1 MQDAFDN
8 LHKFIAN
15 NYALENLEA
24 KLNEFNPL
32 KILKVD
38 QYEIIHSNVL
48 SWLLT
53 PNANHNLDSSF
64 LKKFLAEVII
74 NNENLETS
82 LTVFDA
88 QDISYHDFK
97 IQREWNDI
105 DIFLVN
111 HTNKLC
117 IIIENKIFAKESTG
131 QLKKYYNKVK
141 KQYNDFDIIPVFLTI
156 ENTLP
161 SDNRYGVISYAEIL
175 HMLKFITS
183 IKKENISRKVYDFI
197 TYYLG
202 ILEILT
208 MEDKEIKQLCKKI
221 YKEHKEALDLIY
233 EYVEDTEFE
242 GASQEFIQS
251 IDAKKIHIDGR
262 TAWFM
267 PKEFMTIIKKVGE
280 ETWCNNYPF
289 SFWFVAQ
296 EEKLGIILEV
306 RPFNSSSLRQ
316 NFLKHLKKNGFTIH
330 DRSFKPGAKYTRIFT
345 KYPKFEDW
353 DHRESIIQKMD
364 DLYNKTSKKPMENLL
379 NACRTFTWETG
390 EAAVL

>member
-38 QYEIIHSNVL
+38 QYEIRHSNVI

-53 PNANHNLDSSF
+53 PNANHNLDNSF

-74 NNENLETS
+74 NNESLETS

-88 QDISYHDFK
+88 QDISYHDFE

-111 HTNKLC
+111 HTNNLC
-117 IIIENKIFAKESTG
+117 IIIENKIFAKESTD

-141 KQYNDFDIIPVFLTI
+141 KEYSDFDIIPVFLTI
-156 ENTLP
+156 DNTLP
-161 SDNRYGVISYAEIL
+161 SDNRYGVISYKEIL

-208 MEDKEIKQLCKKI
+208 MEDKEIKKLCKKI

-233 EYVEDTEFE
+233 ECKENTEFE
-242 GASQEFIQS
+242 RASQ
-251 IDAKKIHIDGR
+251 
-262 TAWFM
+262 
-267 PKEFMTIIKKVGE
+267 
-280 ETWCNNYPF
+280 
-289 SFWFVAQ
+289 
-296 EEKLGIILEV
+296 
-306 RPFNSSSLRQ
+306 
-316 NFLKHLKKNGFTIH
+316 
-330 DRSFKPGAKYTRIFT
+330 
-345 KYPKFEDW
+345 
-353 DHRESIIQKMD
+353 
-364 DLYNKTSKKPMENLL
+364 
-379 NACRTFTWETG
+379 
-390 EAAVL
+390 